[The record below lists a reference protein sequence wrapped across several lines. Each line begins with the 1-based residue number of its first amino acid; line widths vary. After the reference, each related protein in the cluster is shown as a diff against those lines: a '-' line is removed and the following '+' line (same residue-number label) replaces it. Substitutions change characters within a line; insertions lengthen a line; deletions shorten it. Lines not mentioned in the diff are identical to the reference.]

1 MEMKIADSLES
12 MQKAEERALKQIEE
26 KILFLY
32 VHMVDG
38 GGQRSIM
45 SARTKNFQLVAKV
58 YERVWTL

>member
-1 MEMKIADSLES
+1 MR
-12 MQKAEERALKQIEE
+12 MQTFFVLTLKQIEE
-26 KILFLY
+26 KILLY

-58 YERVWTL
+58 YERVWTLWKLMK

>member
-1 MEMKIADSLES
+1 MRMQTFFCPNFEADRRENSFYMYIWLT
-12 MQKAEERALKQIEE
+12 
-26 KILFLY
+26 
-32 VHMVDG
+32 

>member
-1 MEMKIADSLES
+1 MRMQTFFCPNFEADRRENS
-12 MQKAEERALKQIEE
+12 
-26 KILFLY
+26 FLY
-32 VHMVDG
+32 AHMVDG

>member
-1 MEMKIADSLES
+1 MRMQTFFCPNFEADRRENS
-12 MQKAEERALKQIEE
+12 
-26 KILFLY
+26 FLY

-58 YERVWTL
+58 YERVWTLWVTKLMR

>member
-1 MEMKIADSLES
+1 MR
-12 MQKAEERALKQIEE
+12 MQTFFVLTLKQIEE
-26 KILFLY
+26 KILFYMYIWLT
-32 VHMVDG
+32 

>member
-1 MEMKIADSLES
+1 MRMQTFFCPNFEADRRENSFYMYIWLTE
-12 MQKAEERALKQIEE
+12 
-26 KILFLY
+26 
-32 VHMVDG
+32 

>member
-1 MEMKIADSLES
+1 MRMQTFFCPNFEADRRENSFY
-12 MQKAEERALKQIEE
+12 MYCGCR
-26 KILFLY
+26 
-32 VHMVDG
+32 

>member
-1 MEMKIADSLES
+1 MRMQTFFCPNFEAD
-12 MQKAEERALKQIEE
+12 RRE
-26 KILFLY
+26 KY

-38 GGQRSIM
+38 GGRRSIM

>member
-1 MEMKIADSLES
+1 MR
-12 MQKAEERALKQIEE
+12 MQTFFGLTLKQIEE
-26 KILFLY
+26 KILFICTCGLR
-32 VHMVDG
+32 